1 MKFQWRKMEFYTS
14 NMNFIPKTSGVLGI
28 TELYVY
34 LLPNYWVINGK
45 TCVALPNFGKTLG
58 RRGVKKPA
66 TAQSLPNC
74 ESYWAIMEEVSHECP
89 TLRKKLRKK
98 LRKNVA

>member
-1 MKFQWRKMEFYTS
+1 M
-14 NMNFIPKTSGVLGI
+14 GI

-45 TCVALPNFGKTLG
+45 TCVA
-58 RRGVKKPA
+58 
-66 TAQSLPNC
+66 LPNC

-98 LRKNVA
+98 LRKNVAKKCCVKNEKTVDKTFYIAYGIDIQYYTIYNIDK